1 MSQISNIMWYL
12 PFSDSSSSE
21 IISWLW
27 VETLQT
33 QHSLSLSLRPFPT
46 QGSHMNTK
54 ITCVKVTVVFFWE
67 GYLFCLKKWTT
78 LLPRYSAA
86 AAKWLQL
93 CPTLCDPID
102 GSPPRS
108 PIPGILRWTQ
118 NMSSRDFQAPE
129 CLSEGRV
136 HNNQLQTGTKWPSCF
151 RSPRAD
157 IPSSAVVHRQERTS
171 VRAVIPHHCA
181 GGGGH

>member
-1 MSQISNIMWYL
+1 MSQISNIMWNL

-27 VETLQT
+27 VETLHT
-33 QHSLSLSLRPFPT
+33 QHSLSLSLPPFPI
-46 QGSHMNTK
+46 QGPHMYTK
-54 ITCVKVTVVFFWE
+54 ITCVKVTVVFFLE
-67 GYLFCLKKWTT
+67 GDLYCLKKWTT

-86 AAKWLQL
+86 AAAKPLQL

-102 GSPPRS
+102 GSPAGS

-129 CLSEGRV
+129 CLSEGACS
-136 HNNQLQTGTKWPSCF
+136 QQSTPFGTQWPSYF
-151 RSPRAD
+151 WTPRAD
-157 IPSSAVVHRQERTS
+157 IHPVQLLFIEWKE
-171 VRAVIPHHCA
+171 PQ
-181 GGGGH
+181 